1 MDKKFIDFALHMGES
16 SMSLIDLEKYHS
28 GVYLGGYA
36 LEGYLKA
43 VLINDLGYNSTKLFL
58 HLNQLKKSWQLD
70 IYDQDCLH
78 KEVEIFLSLK
88 SDLIN
93 TSLLLKSHK
102 NYPALLING
111 GSDIIKE
118 KKWDVHER
126 YNIEQWSEKDYALK
140 IKKEIEN
147 IMKEI
152 VEQYLTNGG
161 IK

>member
-16 SMSLIDLEKYHS
+16 SMALIDLGKYHS
-28 GVYLGGYA
+28 GVYLGGYT

-70 IYDQDCLH
+70 IYGQDFLH
-78 KEVEIFLSLK
+78 EEVESFLKLK
-88 SDLIN
+88 SNLIN

-111 GSDIIKE
+111 GSDTIKE
-118 KKWDVHER
+118 KQWDVHER
-126 YNIEQWSEKDYALK
+126 YNLEQWSEKDFALK
-140 IKKEIEN
+140 IKKEVDN

-152 VEQYLTNGG
+152 IDQYLTNGG

>member
-28 GVYLGGYA
+28 GVYLGGYT

-43 VLINDLGYNSTKLFL
+43 ILIKELGYDLEKIKF
-58 HLNQLKKSWQLD
+58 HLNEKREGNLD
-70 IYDQDCLH
+70 FCGESFLH
-78 KEVEIFLSLK
+78 KEVESFLSLK

-93 TSLLLKSHK
+93 TSLLLKPHK
-102 NYPALLING
+102 NYPKFLING
-111 GSDIIKE
+111 GANKDKQ
-118 KKWDVHER
+118 KKWDVNER
-126 YNIEQWSEKDYALK
+126 YNLEQWSEKDFALK

-152 VEQYLTNGG
+152 IEQYLTNGG